1 MKFTTFNLVVAYV
14 YCFCALTI
22 AQNSIL
28 DIVKKDKDFSIVAK
42 VLERQFKL
50 APTDPTKFPFT
61 FFAPTDQAIRSS
73 GIGKLKNEEIEA
85 ILAYHVLDEV
95 VFSKDFKERVT
106 FYNTLLRTRN
116 FVNLPNGKPQVLGVY
131 KSGNNL
137 RFNDGSFNVNEKPAN
152 IIKSDIKA
160 ASGVI
165 HKIDKVLNIPRKVSD
180 VLKGNPNFSIILR
193 GLQNGN
199 LLSTIDETPG
209 ITLFAPSNE
218 SLISLLKTDVDSSIS
233 NLLPIFQNHM
243 VLNNVVYSTNI
254 TGRSSFNTGLPGGKI
269 DAIRSR
275 TGSVTIQTGPIFAP
289 NLLTENGVVHGI
301 NAVILP
307 DKKFYTPSKKTNS
320 TAPAEQSSKVTP
332 LLNLILSVLGMNNG
346 SSRTPSVNEIV
357 SVVISNPD
365 LSDLASSKLQTVI
378 MGTASATTA
387 GSIQTPIMSDLELI
401 VNEISSN

>member
-1 MKFTTFNLVVAYV
+1 MKFTTFNLVVAYG
-14 YCFCALTI
+14 YCFCALTV

-28 DIVKKDKDFSIVAK
+28 DIVKKEKDLTIITK

-50 APTDPTKFPFT
+50 APSDPTKFPYT

-95 VFSKDFKERVT
+95 VLSKDFKERVT
-106 FYNTLLRTRN
+106 FHNTLLKTRN

-131 KSGNNL
+131 KSGNKL
-137 RFNDGSFNVNEKPAN
+137 SFNDGSFNVNEKPAN
-152 IIKSDIKA
+152 IIKSDIVA
-160 ASGVI
+160 AKGVI

-193 GLQNGN
+193 GLENGN

-218 SLISLLKTDVDSSIS
+218 SLINLLKTDVDSKIN
-233 NLLPIFQNHM
+233 NLLPIFQNHL
-243 VLNNVVYSTNI
+243 VLENVVYSTNI
-254 TGRSSFNTGLPGGKI
+254 TGRSSLNTALPGGKI

-275 TGSVTIQTGPIFAP
+275 TGSITIQTGPIFAP
-289 NLLTENGVVHGI
+289 NLLTKNGVVHGI

-307 DKKFYTPSKKTNS
+307 EKRFYTPGKKTNS
-320 TAPAEQSSKVTP
+320 TAPAGQSSKVTP
-332 LLNLILSVLGMNNG
+332 LLNLILSVLGIDNG
-346 SSRTPSVNEIV
+346 TTRTPSVNEIV
-357 SVVISNPD
+357 SVIIANPN
-365 LSDLASSKLQTVI
+365 LSDLANSKVQTVSI
-378 MGTASATTA
+378 GAASTTTA
-387 GSIQTPIMSDLELI
+387 GSMQTSSMSDLELI